1 MRIFLCMMFA
11 IWLISPAANAR
22 PISYPGGWVAMGMA
36 DGESYSA
43 QLDYTIDPKN
53 SIGVMST
60 YWRDGQY
67 WMHDLTYTHLLQR
80 WNNPDSQGNLY
91 FKSGLGIAT
100 SDQGRFDHEVEPAA
114 MIGISGDWEDR
125 RYYVSYENSY
135 DYAGDI
141 DKFFSQKA
149 RVGIAPYIGE
159 YGDLHTWLMLQVDHR
174 PWDEDN
180 ITVTPLVRLFKGTTL
195 GEIGLS
201 NHGDLMAHLMLL
213 F

>member
-1 MRIFLCMMFA
+1 MRIFLSMAFA
-11 IWLISPAANAR
+11 VLIFMQAASAR

-60 YWRDGQY
+60 YWRDDRF
-67 WMHDLTYTHLLQR
+67 WVDTVNYTRLLQR
-80 WNNPDSQGNLY
+80 WNNPDSQGNFY

-100 SDQGRFDHEVEPAA
+100 SDKDRFDQEIQPAA
-114 MIGISGDWEDR
+114 MIGLSGDWENR
-125 RYYVSYENSY
+125 RYYLSY
-135 DYAGDI
+135 DNAYDYDGKI

-149 RVGIAPYIGE
+149 RIGIAPYIGE

-174 PWDEDN
+174 PWDDDK
-180 ITVTPLVRLFKGTTL
+180 ITLTPLVRLFKGTTL
-195 GEIGLS
+195 GEVGVS
-201 NHGDLMAHLMLL
+201 SHGDLMAHLMLL